1 MRSREEPMEEQNRI
15 NEEKKKNTQRQQTDL
30 VTEREKVGEGTIRKM
45 ETQG

>member
-30 VTEREKVGEGTIRKM
+30 VTERERESR
-45 ETQG
+45 